1 MKIYRS
7 VWAGLLRGV
16 LPTVVML
23 ACQGVA
29 AQKAVTVEG
38 EYVLR
43 SDGTVTVAQAK
54 SIALERAKIEAL
66 AAEFGTIV
74 SQTNLTVVR
83 NETGAE
89 RGSVSQSEL
98 LSLGGS
104 EVMGEWIETIGEP
117 EYKIHFEDDMLI
129 IEVKVRGRARR
140 LEAAKADFVAR
151 LLRNCTDDGCES
163 SEFVDGNSFY
173 LHFITPVS
181 GYLSV
186 YLVDE
191 NLNAYCLLPDRYDE
205 DGVFHVKAGRD
216 YVLFS
221 EEYARKNGMSGA
233 VEEYVFTAEG
243 ELEHNALYVLFSPN
257 KFVKAVDRETSE
269 RLPRELSYKELQGWM
284 ADRRKHDP
292 EFCVEK
298 KLVTIRKM

>member
-1 MKIYRS
+1 MKGQG

-16 LPTVVML
+16 LPTIIMFV
-23 ACQGVA
+23 CQTVE
-29 AQKAVTVEG
+29 AQKTVTVEG

-83 NETGAE
+83 NESG
-89 RGSVSQSEL
+89 VSGGTVTQSEL

-117 EYKIHFEDDMLI
+117 EYEIYFEGDMLI
-129 IEVKVRGRARR
+129 VDVRVRGRARR
-140 LEAAKADFVAR
+140 LDAAKADFVAR
-151 LLRNCTDDGCES
+151 LLRNGTDDSCES
-163 SEFVDGNSFY
+163 SDFVDGNSFY
-173 LHFITPVS
+173 LHFLSPVS

-186 YLVDE
+186 YLVDDD
-191 NLNAYCLLPDRYDE
+191 LTAYCLLPDRYDD
-205 DGVFHVKAGRD
+205 DGVFHVKAGQE

-221 EEYARKNGMSGA
+221 EEYVRMNGGSGM
-233 VEEYVFTAEG
+233 VEEYVFTAEK
-243 ELEHNALYVLFSPN
+243 ELEHNALYVFFSPN
-257 KFVKAVDRETSE
+257 RFVKAIDRETSE
-269 RLPRELSYKELQGWM
+269 RLPRELSYKEFQQWM
-284 ADRRKHDP
+284 SKRRKHDP
-292 EFCVEK
+292 ELSVEK